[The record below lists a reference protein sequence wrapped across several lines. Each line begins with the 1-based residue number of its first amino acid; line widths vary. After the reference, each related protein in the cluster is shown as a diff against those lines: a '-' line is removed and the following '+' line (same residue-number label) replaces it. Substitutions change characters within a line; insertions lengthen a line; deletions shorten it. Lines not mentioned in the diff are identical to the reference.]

1 MDPEELKRLQLIERD
16 SDLIYDKQARKLYDY
31 MVIEGEKAFEKG
43 KPMHKFLKTDLF
55 ERLIAHFEET
65 EEYEKCAYV
74 VWIMNVTINF

>member
-1 MDPEELKRLQLIERD
+1 MDPEELKRLQLIEKD

-31 MVIEGEKAFEKG
+31 MVIDKEKAFEKG

-74 VWIMNVTINF
+74 VWIIKQTEHF

>member
-1 MDPEELKRLQLIERD
+1 MDPEELDKLQEIEK
-16 SDLIYDKQARKLYDY
+16 DLDLMYDKQARKLYQY

-43 KPMHKFLKTDLF
+43 NPMHKFLKTDLF

-74 VWIMNVTINF
+74 VWLTKVTKDF